1 METCAIA
8 CKDLKEQKIFFF
20 QFEVHDEI
28 TLGLK
33 TIV

>member
-8 CKDLKEQKIFFF
+8 CKDLKKQFFFF